1 MKKPAYRIIVD
12 GFDRTHIFRGRLIS
26 LTLRDNRGYEAD
38 QLDIEADDHD
48 GKLNLPPKGAVINI
62 AFGWHGELIDKG
74 QFTVDEVEHSGPP
87 DRLTIRARSADFRA
101 GLKSQKTR
109 SWDQITLG
117 DLVTTIAADNNLTP
131 AISADLAGT
140 AIDHLDQTNES
151 DMHLLTRLGQRYG
164 AIATIKSGRLVFVPE
179 GQGKTATGRALA
191 PVTITRSDGD
201 SHSYRES
208 DRNGRYT
215 GVQAHWHDVDQA
227 KEQSFVIGDSGYMKT
242 LRQPYPTPEE
252 AMDAASAEWE
262 RIKRSGSAMS
272 VTLAEGVADLM
283 PETPLRLKGWK
294 PEINAQ
300 AWNAGNISHSL
311 SDGGF
316 TTLIDL
322 EQTGPS

>member
-1 MKKPAYRIIVD
+1 MKKPAYRITVD
-12 GFDRTHIFRGRLIS
+12 GVDRTHIFRGRLIS
-26 LTLRDNRGYEAD
+26 LTLRDNCGYEAD

-62 AFGWHGELIDKG
+62 AFGWDGELVDKG

-101 GLKSQKTR
+101 GFKSQKTR
-109 SWDQITLG
+109 SWDKITLG
-117 DLVTTIAADNNLTP
+117 DLVTTIAADNDLTP
-131 AISADLAGT
+131 AISAELAAT
-140 AIDHLDQTNES
+140 TIDHLDQTNES

-164 AIATIKSGRLVFVPE
+164 AIAAIKSGRLVFVPE

-201 SHSYRES
+201 NHSYRES

-215 GVQAHWHDVDQA
+215 GVQARWHDVDEA
-227 KEQSFVIGDSGYMKT
+227 KEQSFIIGDSGYMKT

-252 AMDAASAEWE
+252 AMDAASAEWD
-262 RIKRSGSAMS
+262 RIKRSGSSMS

-283 PETPLRLKGWK
+283 PKMPVRLRGWK
-294 PEINAQ
+294 KQIDAQ
-300 AWNAGNISHSL
+300 DWRTGNITHQVTE
-311 SDGGF
+311 GGF
-316 TTLIDL
+316 TSSAEL
-322 EQTGPS
+322 ENE